1 MCVIND
7 AASGNSSASLV
18 RRTLPPI
25 STTMPSNPCGERS
38 LYVAEKMRMTQ
49 MSNVADKWPILRI
62 AAGVTLVFFCS
73 APVVWLVSN
82 FLVSSVRSL
91 GGF

>member
-1 MCVIND
+1 
-7 AASGNSSASLV
+7 
-18 RRTLPPI
+18 
-25 STTMPSNPCGERS
+25 
-38 LYVAEKMRMTQ
+38 MTQ

-82 FLVSSVRSL
+82 FLVSSVRFL